1 VLLADELH
9 RLVTRALDGGSPE
22 LLGHG
27 GAATDH
33 RHAHWVPMASA
44 EAREV
49 LGGLL
54 VWVPAGLAAGEVAE
68 IIGLSNR
75 LMSGQR
81 GQEGYE
87 IKGFPPTRLLLQAVG
102 RVKQVAPELC
112 GPARIWRSQ
121 TPYLPVR
128 HRKRESLDE
137 FLATDVAAELG
148 YRADWP
154 GQDARDGEQPGWPP
168 VVVTRLDPDG
178 GLPDQWAREF
188 RRYRMTE
195 HLGQSRRGLGLR
207 LEFDQEVR
215 GPLLLGQLSHF
226 GFGLFTPDSI

>member
-1 VLLADELH
+1 VPLAD
-9 RLVTRALDGGSPE
+9 SP
-22 LLGHG
+22 
-27 GAATDH
+27 
-33 RHAHWVPMASA
+33 ASGT
-44 EAREV
+44 V
-49 LGGLL
+49 LSGLL
-54 VWVPAGLAAGEVAE
+54 VWMPATLTTGEIAE

-81 GQEGYE
+81 GREGYE
-87 IKGFPPTRLLLQAVG
+87 VKGFPPTRLLLQAVG
-102 RVKQVAPELC
+102 QVGFVVPELC
-112 GPARIWRSQ
+112 GPARVWRSR

-137 FLATDVAAELG
+137 FLATDVATELG
-148 YRADWP
+148 YRAEMLRS
-154 GQDARDGEQPGWPP
+154 AADGVDLTAGGGWPP
-168 VVVTRLDPDG
+168 VTVTRVDPED
-178 GLPDQWAREF
+178 GLPDRWAREF